1 MRSPLLDELPA
12 DAAAAVVRLLG
23 DTHQLAAVEVRGA
36 LRLIAGAGGA
46 AALDQLHGF
55 RAAGEADAS
64 LTLRVSNDH
73 RTAEPFTAQPHRTS
87 H

>member
-23 DTHQLAAVEVRGA
+23 DTHQLAAVEARGA

-46 AALDQLHGF
+46 ALDQLHGF
-55 RAAGEADAS
+55 HAAGEADVS